1 MQAKRHDRAH
11 CSGWDMPVPPLPSMR
26 SRTFHSP
33 AWPWRG
39 REFVLAS
46 EAGEALHEEF
56 PPAGDPVKSLEST
69 VLDGYVRNAPSTVF
83 VLLAQATFV
92 VAALFNLVPVLLLFG
107 WYSLV
112 VLHGYVRYRMRLRY
126 PADPTKDLQIW
137 IPRLVMLSAA
147 NGSLWGGFGLVMATR
162 VAVEYQL
169 VILIVLMC
177 LAAEKATTELV
188 LLPRIFIV
196 FLAPTLLP
204 VATYMF
210 FGTHPQRVAA
220 LAVVASTLLFRF
232 RRQLHRALQRQF
244 HLEAEQRRLCCKLE
258 SERRAETDLLR
269 TKTLFLESMA
279 HDLRQPVYGMELLVQ
294 ELLRSPGA
302 AVFETQADELQR
314 GLETLNRYLSTIH
327 DHARVNSGPYK
338 PDVVDLPIRS
348 ILDRVLSENLRL
360 ANSHGLD
367 LRCRS
372 SSMWVSTD
380 PTLVYSIVSNLVSNA
395 IKHAKPG
402 RILIG
407 TRRSGSTVWVEVW
420 DSGVGISDI
429 ALQKVRGAVYQVRT
443 SRPVSGRGKGLVLVL
458 RMAHLIGSTVTVRT
472 EPGKGSRFSVSLPM
486 APPHL
491 LMTDLMGS
499 LESPDYDPVKN
510 RI

>member
-1 MQAKRHDRAH
+1 
-11 CSGWDMPVPPLPSMR
+11 MPVPPLPSMS

-39 REFVLAS
+39 REFVLAVPS
-46 EAGEALHEEF
+46 DAGEALHEDF

-69 VLDGYVRNAPSTVF
+69 VLDGYVRNEPSTIF
-83 VLLAQATFV
+83 VPLAQATFV
-92 VAALFNLVPVLLLFG
+92 VAALFNLVPALLLFG
-107 WYSLV
+107 WCSLV
-112 VLHGYVRYRMRLRY
+112 VLQGYSRYRMRLRY
-126 PADPTKDLQIW
+126 QADPTKDPQFW
-137 IPRLVMLSAA
+137 ISRLVMLSAA
-147 NGSLWGGFGLVMATR
+147 NGWLWGGFGLVVATR

-220 LAVVASTLLFRF
+220 LAVVASTLLFSF

-244 HLEAEQRRLCCKLE
+244 HLEAEQRRLRCKLE

-302 AVFETQADELQR
+302 AAFETLVDELQR
-314 GLETLNRYLSTIH
+314 GLETMNRYLSTTH

-367 LRCRS
+367 LSCRS

-395 IKHAKPG
+395 IKHAKRG

-407 TRRSGSTVWVEVW
+407 TRRSGATVWVEVW
-420 DSGVGISDI
+420 DSGIGISDI
-429 ALQKVRGAVYQVRT
+429 ALQKVHGAVSQVRT
-443 SRPVSGRGKGLVLVL
+443 SRPVSGWGKGLVLVL

-486 APPHL
+486 ALPHL

-499 LESPDYDPVKN
+499 LESPGYEPVKN
-510 RI
+510 RT